1 MKKII
6 AILLVLV
13 MVLSMTACGA
23 KEEPVTPG
31 ADPTATPAKTYEMV
45 IGHAQAAGNPRT
57 ISMEQFAKDV
67 EAKTNGQ
74 VKVTIYDSGS
84 LGTEKEML
92 EQVVGGQIQGLR
104 GGQYDFT
111 PRLLMFTMPFLANTA
126 EEVNALLTSDLAKKV
141 SMEMADATGTVV
153 INLCDA
159 GGFRQYSNNVRE
171 LKTPADFKGLKMRSN
186 GMDTVNWTLEAL
198 GANVTVVPYG
208 ELYMGLSTGI
218 ADGQENPWVNI
229 ATMKFYEQQ
238 KYYTEVNYQFHPD
251 PLYIN
256 AAWWNTLPTDLQDIV
271 LACAEDAGEYN
282 NELIVGLETEA
293 RQTVIDAG
301 GQIYY
306 PTDAEL
312 AAFQEAC
319 KPVYDK
325 AIEAGI
331 CTQAEIDEMLQ
342 IVADV
347 RAGK

>member
-1 MKKII
+1 
-6 AILLVLV
+6 
-13 MVLSMTACGA
+13 MTACGSTSSTTTVVDDDGNEVEVQ
-23 KEEPVTPG
+23 KYT
-31 ADPTATPAKTYEMV
+31 MV

-57 ISMEQFAKDV
+57 ISMEQFAEDV
-67 EAKTNGQ
+67 MEKTNGQ
-74 VKVTIYDSGS
+74 VEVIIYDSGS

-111 PRLLMFTMPFLANTA
+111 PRLLMFTLPFLANTT
-126 EEVNALLTSDLAKKV
+126 EEVEALLSSDLAKKV
-141 SMEMADATGTVV
+141 SMEMEAETGTVV

-171 LKTPADFKGLKMRSN
+171 LTTPEDFVGLKMRSN

-256 AAWWNTLPTDLQDIV
+256 ADWWNTLPTDLQDII
-271 LACAEDAGEYN
+271 LECADDAGEYN
-282 NELIVGLETEA
+282 NDLVVELEDAA

-306 PTDAEL
+306 PTDEEL
-312 AAFQEAC
+312 AVFQEAC
-319 KPVYDK
+319 QPVYDR

-331 CTQAEIDEMLQ
+331 VTQAEIDEMLQ